1 MYEFT
6 EEQLIKIAYAIR
18 NSTDE
23 QFARFERKLDARIA
37 SYQRIEKLIN
47 EQTHPSFRFGNVV
60 ELKK

>member
-23 QFARFERKLDARIA
+23 QFAKFEKRIDARIA
-37 SYQRIEKLIN
+37 SYQRIEQLITDA
-47 EQTHPSFRFGNVV
+47 THPSFRFGNTDS
-60 ELKK
+60 K

>member
-6 EEQLIKIAYAIR
+6 DEQLIKIADAIR

-23 QFARFERKLDARIA
+23 QFAKFEKRLDARIA
-37 SYQRIEKLIN
+37 SYRRIEKLIN

-60 ELKK
+60 EVK

>member
-6 EEQLIKIAYAIR
+6 DEQLIKIADAIR

-23 QFARFERKLDARIA
+23 QFAKFEKRLDARIT
-37 SYQRIEKLIN
+37 SYRRIEKLIN

-60 ELKK
+60 ELK